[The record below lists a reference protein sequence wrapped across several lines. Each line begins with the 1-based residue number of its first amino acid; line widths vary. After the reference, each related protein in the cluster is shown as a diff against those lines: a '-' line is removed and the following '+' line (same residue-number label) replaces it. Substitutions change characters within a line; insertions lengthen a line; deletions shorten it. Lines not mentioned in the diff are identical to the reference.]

1 MRQVQWQD
9 GILVCYEWVHIPVLY
24 YAFDVKGGG
33 GHRLDL
39 VEKGRRGCMLR

>member
-24 YAFDVKGGG
+24 YAFNVKGG

-39 VEKGRRGCMLR
+39 VEKGRRGCVLR